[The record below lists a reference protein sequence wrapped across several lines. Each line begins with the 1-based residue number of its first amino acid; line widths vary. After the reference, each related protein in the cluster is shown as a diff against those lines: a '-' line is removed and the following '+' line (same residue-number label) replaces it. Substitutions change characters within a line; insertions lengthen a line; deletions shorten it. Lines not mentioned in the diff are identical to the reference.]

1 MDKETPLENGL
12 VKFVEEHSETFT
24 DVSSIRRSII
34 RAFATFQF
42 HQQYSGIF
50 RAQQQ
55 HYTRP
60 GLKPLAL
67 VILNTIVDKMERN
80 SKTSQD
86 IRDILDNF
94 RLCVEFIQTFVIVKD
109 GLCAYEMTHNG
120 LAGEVSAVQP
130 CIDFM
135 NSLVIPPRPLRV
147 FASDLNINHAIW
159 TNAKMRIN
167 YYNSRVLKLWAD
179 ILIGI
184 KIINEDRIKQM
195 SQRMAAPL
203 PPPAKN
209 RVDAFGNYV
218 PMSAAEAAKAAIVAT
233 FGNPSTMNLE
243 TLLNV
248 LTFIHLT
255 NYTDQMQID
264 LFLKNGDG
272 LLVNRFVELNDRGIG
287 NSFIG
292 SHISNE
298 LNNELQLKCNVVG
311 NADSSLP
318 IQAYLSSDV
327 LDRCVESIRGF
338 PSTNQFVDFLNL
350 ARQMKAGQ
358 FLKQNFDVST
368 VTSSFGGGKKTIHK
382 IKKRNKKSNKKLSQR
397 IRYH

>member
-42 HQQYSGIF
+42 HQQYGNRI
-50 RAQQQ
+50 
-55 HYTRP
+55 YTGPGSVRP

-120 LAGEVSAVQP
+120 LGGEVSAVQP

-147 FASDLNINHAIW
+147 FSSDLNINHAIW

-167 YYNSRVLKLWAD
+167 YYHSRVLKLWAD
-179 ILIGI
+179 ILIGR
-184 KIINEDRIKQM
+184 KIIKEDRIKQM
-195 SQRMAAPL
+195 SQRMSSPAASGM
-203 PPPAKN
+203 
-209 RVDAFGNYV
+209 RIDAFGILV
-218 PMSAAEAAKAAIVAT
+218 DMSATEAAQSAIVAT

-255 NYTDQMQID
+255 SYTDQMQID
-264 LFLKNGDG
+264 LFLTRGDG

-292 SHISNE
+292 SHITNE
-298 LNNELQLKCNVVG
+298 LNDEVQLKCNVVG

-318 IQAYLSSDV
+318 VQAYLSSDV
-327 LDRCVESIRGF
+327 LDRCAASIGSF
-338 PSTNQFVDFLNL
+338 PTTRQFIEFLNMV
-350 ARQMKAGQ
+350 REKKAEQ
-358 FLKQNFDVST
+358 FLEKDSAVST
-368 VTSSFGGGKKTIHK
+368 STLTSSFGGGKKTIHK
-382 IKKRNKKSNKKLSQR
+382 IKKRNKKSNKKFSQR
-397 IRYH
+397 SRYH

>member
-42 HQQYSGIF
+42 HQQYGNRI
-50 RAQQQ
+50 
-55 HYTRP
+55 YTGPGSVRP

-120 LAGEVSAVQP
+120 LGGEVNAVQP

-167 YYNSRVLKLWAD
+167 YYHSRVLKLWAD
-179 ILIGI
+179 ILIGR
-184 KIINEDRIKQM
+184 KIIKEDRIKQM
-195 SQRMAAPL
+195 SQRMAPL
-203 PPPAKN
+203 PPPPAKN
-209 RVDAFGNYV
+209 RVNAFGNYV
-218 PMSAAEAAKAAIVAT
+218 PMSAAEAAQSAIVAT

-255 NYTDQMQID
+255 DYQMQID
-264 LFLKNGDG
+264 LFLTHGDG

-292 SHISNE
+292 SHITNE
-298 LNNELQLKCNVVG
+298 LNDEVQLKCNVVG

-318 IQAYLSSDV
+318 VQAYLSSDV
-327 LDRCVESIRGF
+327 LDRCAASIGSF
-338 PSTNQFVDFLNL
+338 PTTRQFIEFLNMV
-350 ARQMKAGQ
+350 REKKAEQ
-358 FLKQNFDVST
+358 FLKKDSDVSTST

-382 IKKRNKKSNKKLSQR
+382 IKKRNKKSNKKFSQR
-397 IRYH
+397 SRYY

>member
-42 HQQYSGIF
+42 HQQYGNRI
-50 RAQQQ
+50 
-55 HYTRP
+55 YTGPGSVRP

-120 LAGEVSAVQP
+120 LGGEVSAVQP

-147 FASDLNINHAIW
+147 FSSDLNINHAIW

-167 YYNSRVLKLWAD
+167 YYHSRVLKLWAD
-179 ILIGI
+179 ILIGR
-184 KIINEDRIKQM
+184 KIIKEDRIKQM
-195 SQRMAAPL
+195 SQRMSSPAASGM
-203 PPPAKN
+203 
-209 RVDAFGNYV
+209 RIDAFGRTV
-218 PMSAAEAAKAAIVAT
+218 PMSATEAAQSAIVAT

-255 NYTDQMQID
+255 SYTDQMQID
-264 LFLKNGDG
+264 LFLTHGDG

-292 SHISNE
+292 SHIPNK
-298 LNNELQLKCNVVG
+298 LNDEVQLKCNVVG
-311 NADSSLP
+311 NTDSSLP
-318 IQAYLSSDV
+318 VQAYLSSDV
-327 LDRCVESIRGF
+327 LDRCAASIGSF
-338 PSTNQFVDFLNL
+338 PTTRQFIEFLNMV
-350 ARQMKAGQ
+350 RQRKAEQ
-358 FLKQNFDVST
+358 FSEKDSDVSTST
-368 VTSSFGGGKKTIHK
+368 VTSSFGGKKKTIHK
-382 IKKRNKKSNKKLSQR
+382 IKKHNKKSNKKRSQR
-397 IRYH
+397 SRHY

>member
-42 HQQYSGIF
+42 HQQFGGIL

-60 GLKPLAL
+60 GLKPLAIA
-67 VILNTIVDKMERN
+67 ILEIIVGKMGRN

-86 IRDILDNF
+86 VRNILDNF
-94 RLCVEFIQTFVIVKD
+94 RLCVEFIETFVSVKD
-109 GLCAYEMTHNG
+109 GLCAHEMHNG
-120 LAGEVSAVQP
+120 LGGEVSGAQP

-203 PPPAKN
+203 PPPPAKN

-255 NYTDQMQID
+255 DYQMQID
-264 LFLKNGDG
+264 LFLTHGDG
-272 LLVNRFVELNDRGIG
+272 LLVNRFVELKNVRGIG

-292 SHISNE
+292 SHVPNE
-298 LNNELQLKCNVVG
+298 LNDELQLKCNVVG
-311 NADSSLP
+311 NADP
-318 IQAYLSSDV
+318 VQAYLSSDV
-327 LDRCVESIRGF
+327 LDRCAASIGSF
-338 PSTNQFVDFLNL
+338 PTTRQFIEFLNMV
-350 ARQMKAGQ
+350 REKKAEQ
-358 FLKQNFDVST
+358 FLKKDSDVSTST

>member
-42 HQQYSGIF
+42 HQQYGNRI
-50 RAQQQ
+50 
-55 HYTRP
+55 YTGPGSVRP

-120 LAGEVSAVQP
+120 LGGEVSAVQP

-167 YYNSRVLKLWAD
+167 YYHSRVLKLWAD
-179 ILIGI
+179 ILIGR
-184 KIINEDRIKQM
+184 KIIKEDRIKQM
-195 SQRMAAPL
+195 SQRMAPL
-203 PPPAKN
+203 PPPPAKN
-209 RVDAFGNYV
+209 RVNAFGNYV
-218 PMSAAEAAKAAIVAT
+218 PMSAAEAAQSAIVAT

-255 NYTDQMQID
+255 SYTDQMQID
-264 LFLKNGDG
+264 LFLTHGDG

-292 SHISNE
+292 SHIPNK
-298 LNNELQLKCNVVG
+298 LNDEVQLKCNVVG
-311 NADSSLP
+311 NTDSSLP
-318 IQAYLSSDV
+318 VQAYLSSDV
-327 LDRCVESIRGF
+327 LDRCAASIGSF
-338 PSTNQFVDFLNL
+338 PTTRQFIEFLNMV
-350 ARQMKAGQ
+350 REKKAEQ
-358 FLKQNFDVST
+358 FFKKDSAVST

-382 IKKRNKKSNKKLSQR
+382 IKKRNKKSNKKFSQR
-397 IRYH
+397 SRYH

>member
-42 HQQYSGIF
+42 HQQYGNRI
-50 RAQQQ
+50 
-55 HYTRP
+55 YTGPGSVRP

-120 LAGEVSAVQP
+120 LGGEVSAVQP

-147 FASDLNINHAIW
+147 FSSDLNINHAIW

-167 YYNSRVLKLWAD
+167 YYHSRVLKLWAD
-179 ILIGI
+179 ILIGR
-184 KIINEDRIKQM
+184 KIIKEDRIKQM
-195 SQRMAAPL
+195 SQRMSSPAASGM
-203 PPPAKN
+203 
-209 RVDAFGNYV
+209 RIDAFGRTV
-218 PMSAAEAAKAAIVAT
+218 PMSATEAAQSAIVAT

-255 NYTDQMQID
+255 SYTDQMQID
-264 LFLKNGDG
+264 LFLTHGDG

-292 SHISNE
+292 SHIPNK
-298 LNNELQLKCNVVG
+298 LNDEVQLKCNVVG
-311 NADSSLP
+311 NTDSSLP
-318 IQAYLSSDV
+318 VQAYLSSDV
-327 LDRCVESIRGF
+327 LDRCAASIGSF
-338 PSTNQFVDFLNL
+338 PTTRQFIEFLNMV
-350 ARQMKAGQ
+350 RQRKAEQ
-358 FLKQNFDVST
+358 FLKQDSAVSTST

-382 IKKRNKKSNKKLSQR
+382 IKKRNKKSNKKFSQR
-397 IRYH
+397 SRYH

>member
-42 HQQYSGIF
+42 HQQYGNRI
-50 RAQQQ
+50 
-55 HYTRP
+55 YTGPGSVRP

-120 LAGEVSAVQP
+120 LGGEVSAVQP

-147 FASDLNINHAIW
+147 FSSDLNINHAIW

-167 YYNSRVLKLWAD
+167 YYHSRVLKLWAD
-179 ILIGI
+179 ILIGR
-184 KIINEDRIKQM
+184 KIIKEDRIKQM
-195 SQRMAAPL
+195 SQRMSSPGASGM
-203 PPPAKN
+203 
-209 RVDAFGNYV
+209 RIDAFGILV
-218 PMSAAEAAKAAIVAT
+218 PMSAAEAAQSAIVAT

-255 NYTDQMQID
+255 SYTDQIQID
-264 LFLKNGDG
+264 LFLTRGDG
-272 LLVNRFVELNDRGIG
+272 LLVNRFVELNNSSGIG

-292 SHISNE
+292 SHIPNE
-298 LNNELQLKCNVVG
+298 LNDEVQLKCNVVG

-318 IQAYLSSDV
+318 VQAYLSSDV
-327 LDRCVESIRGF
+327 LDRCAASIGSF
-338 PSTNQFVDFLNL
+338 PTTRQFIEFLNMV
-350 ARQMKAGQ
+350 REKKAEQ
-358 FLKQNFDVST
+358 FFKKDSDVPT
-368 VTSSFGGGKKTIHK
+368 VTSSFGGGKK
-382 IKKRNKKSNKKLSQR
+382 RNKKSNKKRSKR
-397 IRYH
+397 RNYH

>member
-42 HQQYSGIF
+42 HQQYGNRI
-50 RAQQQ
+50 
-55 HYTRP
+55 YTGPGSVRP
-60 GLKPLAL
+60 GLKPLAIA
-67 VILNTIVDKMERN
+67 ILNIIVDKMERN

-120 LAGEVSAVQP
+120 LGGEVSAVQP

-147 FASDLNINHAIW
+147 FSSDLNINHAIW

-167 YYNSRVLKLWAD
+167 YYHSRVLKLWAD
-179 ILIGI
+179 ILIGR
-184 KIINEDRIKQM
+184 KIIKEDRIKQM
-195 SQRMAAPL
+195 SQRMSSPAASGI
-203 PPPAKN
+203 
-209 RVDAFGNYV
+209 RIDAFGRTV
-218 PMSAAEAAKAAIVAT
+218 PMSATEAAQSAIVAT

-255 NYTDQMQID
+255 SYTDQMQID
-264 LFLKNGDG
+264 LFLTRGDG

-292 SHISNE
+292 SHITNE
-298 LNNELQLKCNVVG
+298 LNDEVQLKCNVVG

-318 IQAYLSSDV
+318 VQAYLSSDV
-327 LDRCVESIRGF
+327 LDRCAASIGSF
-338 PSTNQFVDFLNL
+338 PTTRQFIEFLNMV
-350 ARQMKAGQ
+350 RQRKAEQ
-358 FLKQNFDVST
+358 FLKQDSAVSTST

-382 IKKRNKKSNKKLSQR
+382 IKKRNKKSNKKFSQR
-397 IRYH
+397 SRYH

>member
-42 HQQYSGIF
+42 HQQYGNRI
-50 RAQQQ
+50 
-55 HYTRP
+55 YTGPGSVRP

-120 LAGEVSAVQP
+120 LGGEVNAVQP

-167 YYNSRVLKLWAD
+167 YYHSRVLKLWAD
-179 ILIGI
+179 ILIDREII
-184 KIINEDRIKQM
+184 KKDRIQQM
-195 SQRMAAPL
+195 SQRMAPL
-203 PPPAKN
+203 PPPPAKN
-209 RVDAFGNYV
+209 RVNAFGNYV
-218 PMSAAEAAKAAIVAT
+218 PMSATEAAQSAIVAT

-255 NYTDQMQID
+255 DYQMQID
-264 LFLKNGDG
+264 LFLTHGDG
-272 LLVNRFVELNDRGIG
+272 LLVNRFVELKNVRGIG

-292 SHISNE
+292 SHVPNE
-298 LNNELQLKCNVVG
+298 LNDEVQLKCNVVG
-311 NADSSLP
+311 NADP
-318 IQAYLSSDV
+318 VQAYLSSDV
-327 LDRCVESIRGF
+327 LDRCAASIGSF
-338 PSTNQFVDFLNL
+338 PTTRQFIEFLNMV
-350 ARQMKAGQ
+350 REKKAEQ
-358 FLKQNFDVST
+358 FFKKDSAVST

-382 IKKRNKKSNKKLSQR
+382 IKKRNKKSNKKFSQR
-397 IRYH
+397 SRYH